1 MSKSTYTVETTVT
14 VTVDESKFTKEWMED
29 FNKTFHYKE
38 DIDAHKEHLAE
49 MFATGV
55 IEGRPSEFV
64 EGYGVLSEMGIVL
77 ENEGTTTFED

>member
-1 MSKSTYTVETTVT
+1 MSKSTYTVETQVT
-14 VTVDESKFTKEWMED
+14 VEVDESKFTPEWMGD
-29 FNKTFHYKE
+29 FNKTFYHKE

-49 MFATGV
+49 MFATGM

-77 ENEGTTTFED
+77 TNEGTTAYED